1 MKKTHFSALLF
12 AALFS
17 LTLVSCTEDDWYDD
31 QPGNTTTR
39 GGGGGSTTSGP
50 YDPDPIDTLATKPG
64 SGWGFISVDG
74 EEDTVKVEEGLLPAP
89 AVTFHFLVAENA
101 KGTLSMQS
109 GLTSLPKGSTSFE
122 VVDDETKYPASNQMI
137 IQYYD
142 ETKGMAYTGTAGT
155 VRYEIGNASKLVEF
169 NDVVLRAFDGS
180 HEIRMNFSSYLQ

>member
-12 AALFS
+12 AAMFS

-31 QPGNTTTR
+31 QPGNGQTTTT
-39 GGGGGSTTSGP
+39 GGGGGSTTSR
-50 YDPDPIDTLATKPG
+50 PDPIDPITIKPG

-74 EEDTVKVEEGLLPAP
+74 EEDTVKVEEGLTPSPAI
-89 AVTFHFLVAENA
+89 TFHYLVAENA
-101 KGTLSMQS
+101 RGTMSMKS
-109 GLTSLPKGSTSFE
+109 GLTSLPSGNTSFE
-122 VVDDETKYPASNQMI
+122 VVDDESKFPAPNQMI

-142 ETKGMAYTGTAGT
+142 EAKGMPYVGTAGT

-180 HEIRMNFSSYLQ
+180 HEIRMSFSAYLQ